1 MSFKFTPSSVLTE
14 VIIIE
19 GKRFE
24 DERGF
29 FSETFRNDEFEEYGI
44 PPFVQENHSRSSP
57 LCFRGMHYQLNPC
70 AQGKLVRCVS
80 GSIYDFVVDI
90 RKDSPTYGKTIKIN
104 LTEHTNKMVYVPPG
118 FAHGFFSYGL
128 KDVHVLYK
136 VTSYY
141 SPEHDR
147 CICWSDPTFKITLG
161 GHVNVSDKD
170 ANAPLLND
178 VENNFYYQER

>member
-1 MSFKFTPSSVLTE
+1 MSFIFTQSSVLPE
-14 VIIIE
+14 VMIIE

-29 FSETFRNDEFEEYGI
+29 FSETFRSNEFEKYDI

-57 LCFRGMHYQLNPC
+57 LCFRGLHYQLNPC

-90 RKDSPTYGKTIKIN
+90 RLGSPTYGKVIKIN
-104 LTEHTNKMVYVPPG
+104 LTEQSNKMVYVPPG

-136 VTSYY
+136 VTNYY
-141 SPEHDR
+141 SAEHDR
-147 CICWSDPTFKITLG
+147 GIRWNDPTFKITLG
-161 GHVNVSDKD
+161 GQVNISEKD
-170 ANAPLLND
+170 ASAPLLKD
-178 VENNFYYQER
+178 AENNFDY